1 MSFTLFDQIGS
12 AFEEVQ
18 ETLELPFGQIDYKNW
33 DLDGIKLI
41 HGITKF
47 KTQSVMPF
55 SDQSD
60 DINLHFNLR
69 GRYLLDYKQVG
80 RTFDITARQHNIMY
94 SQGIN
99 VAMTN
104 HEPEAEVFEVR
115 FKKDVFLY
123 LAEHGNPS
131 LQRFADDILRGEG
144 RVFAPKWVAMPTGIW
159 QLIQQIT
166 HCQFGGG
173 MKRLFLLSKSIELLV
188 LQAESIYAEQEKPN
202 TTSLSE
208 LDKAK
213 LREAKRFVESRLH
226 HPPSLAEVAKAV
238 TLNEYKLKKGF
249 KQLFQ
254 QTVYGYLTQL
264 RLEKAYL
271 LLQEKEL
278 SASEIAFQ
286 LGYSSPQH
294 FHTAFKKK
302 FGVAPKSITRS

>member
-1 MSFTLFDQIGS
+1 MSSSLFDQMGTQFNE
-12 AFEEVQ
+12 AQ
-18 ETLELPFGQIDYKNW
+18 ESLVLPFGQIDYTHW

-55 SDQSD
+55 SDHSD

-69 GRYLLDYKQVG
+69 GRYLLDYQQVG
-80 RTFDITARQHNIMY
+80 QTFDIAARQHNIMY
-94 SQGIN
+94 SKGIN

-104 HEPEAEVFEVR
+104 QDREAEVFEVR
-115 FKKDVFLY
+115 FRKDVFLY
-123 LAEHGNPS
+123 LAEHGNHS
-131 LQRFADDILRGEG
+131 LQRFADDVLRGEG
-144 RVFAPKWVAMPTGIW
+144 RVFSPQWAAMPSDIW
-159 QLIQQIT
+159 HLIQQIT
-166 HCQFGGG
+166 HCQFTGG

-188 LQAESIYAEQEKPN
+188 LQAESIYTDLEKPSASSLSVQDQEK
-202 TTSLSE
+202 LQ
-208 LDKAK
+208 
-213 LREAKRFVESRLH
+213 EAKRFVEGRLH
-226 HPPSLAEVAKAV
+226 QPPSLAEVARAV

-264 RLEKAYL
+264 RLEKAYQ
-271 LLQEKEL
+271 LLQEGKL
-278 SASEIAFQ
+278 TASEIAYQ

-302 FGVAPKSITRS
+302 FGTAPKSISKP

>member
-1 MSFTLFDQIGS
+1 MSSILFDQIG
-12 AFEEVQ
+12 ANFKEVR
-18 ETLELPFGQIDYKNW
+18 ETLELPFGQIDYTNW

-47 KTQSVMPF
+47 NTQSVMPF

-80 RTFDITARQHNIMY
+80 QTFDIAARQHNIMY

-104 HEPEAEVFEVR
+104 HDPEAEVFEVR
-115 FKKDVFLY
+115 FRKDVFLY
-123 LAEHGNPS
+123 LAEHGNPA
-131 LQRFADDILRGEG
+131 LQRFAEDILTGQG
-144 RVFAPKWVAMPTGIW
+144 RVFSPQWAAMPSAIW

-166 HCQFGGG
+166 HCRFKGG

-188 LQAESIYAEQEKPN
+188 LQAESIYSDLEPPRP
-202 TTSLSE
+202 SPLSE
-208 LDKAK
+208 ADHEK
-213 LREAKRFVESRLH
+213 LMEAKRFVEQRIH

-238 TLNEYKLKKGF
+238 ALNEYKLKKGF

-264 RLEKAYL
+264 RLEKAYQ
-271 LLQEKEL
+271 LLQEGEL
-278 SASEIAFQ
+278 TASEIAFQ

-294 FHTAFKKK
+294 FHTAFKRK
-302 FGVAPKSITRS
+302 FGVPPKSISNP

>member
-1 MSFTLFDQIGS
+1 MSSILFDQIGNS
-12 AFEEVQ
+12 FDEVKQ
-18 ETLELPFGQIDYKNW
+18 TLVLPFGQVAFTNW

-47 KTQSVMPF
+47 KSRSVMPF

-69 GRYLLDYKQVG
+69 GRYLLDYEQVG
-80 RTFDITARQHNIMY
+80 QTFDIAARQHNIMY
-94 SQGIN
+94 SRGIN

-104 HEPEAEVFEVR
+104 QDSEAEVFEVR
-115 FKKDVFLY
+115 FRKDVFLY

-131 LQRFADDILRGEG
+131 LQRFAEDVLLGQG
-144 RVFAPKWVAMPTGIW
+144 RVFSPQWAAMPSNIW

-166 HCQFGGG
+166 HCQFEGG

-188 LQAESIYAEQEKPN
+188 LQAEFIYAEQEKPQVSSIN
-202 TTSLSE
+202 RTDRE
-208 LDKAK
+208 K
-213 LREAKRFVESRLH
+213 LIAAKRFVEKRLH

-238 TLNEYKLKKGF
+238 ALNEYKLKKGF
-249 KQLFQ
+249 KELFQ

-264 RLEKAYL
+264 RLEKAYE
-271 LLQEKEL
+271 LLQAGEL
-278 SASEIAFQ
+278 TASEIAFE

-302 FGVAPKSITRS
+302 FGAAPKSIKK

>member
-1 MSFTLFDQIGS
+1 MSAILFDQIGNQ
-12 AFEEVQ
+12 FKEVQ
-18 ETLELPFGQIDYKNW
+18 ETLALPFGHIDYWNW

-41 HGITKF
+41 HGITRF
-47 KTQSVMPF
+47 KTKSVMPF

-69 GRYLLDYKQVG
+69 GRYLLDYKEVG
-80 RTFDITARQHNIMY
+80 QSFDIAARQHNIMY
-94 SQGIN
+94 SRGIN

-104 HEPEAEVFEVR
+104 QDTKAEVFEIR
-115 FKKDVFLY
+115 FRKDVFLY
-123 LAEHGNPS
+123 LAEYGNPS

-144 RVFAPKWVAMPTGIW
+144 RVFSPQWAAMPLAIW

-166 HCQFGGG
+166 HCQFTGG

-188 LQAESIYAEQEKPN
+188 LQAESIYADQEKPN
-202 TTSLSE
+202 SSSLSAMDQE
-208 LDKAK
+208 K
-213 LREAKRFVESRLH
+213 LQEAKRFVENRLH
-226 HPPSLAEVAKAV
+226 QPPSLAEVAKAV
-238 TLNEYKLKKGF
+238 SLNEYKLKKGF

-271 LLQEKEL
+271 LLQAGEL
-278 SASEIAFQ
+278 TASEIAYQ

-302 FGVAPKSITRS
+302 FGTAPKSISKS